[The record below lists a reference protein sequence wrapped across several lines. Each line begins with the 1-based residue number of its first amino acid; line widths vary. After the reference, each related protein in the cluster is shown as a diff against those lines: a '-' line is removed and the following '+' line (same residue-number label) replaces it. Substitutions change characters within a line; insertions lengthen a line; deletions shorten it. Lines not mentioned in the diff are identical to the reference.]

1 MTKYV
6 VWNSA
11 RIAQYGFKGESLED
25 LQLLEFDTDLSWS
38 SVVNTDDI
46 ESLIESVYNETNV
59 SLSYALSF

>member
-11 RIAQYGFKGESLED
+11 RILQYGFKVESLED

-38 SVVNTDDI
+38 SIVNTDDI